1 VGSFGKVWKGVY
13 DGRPVAIKTFY
24 SEDAD
29 VIGEI
34 NLMER
39 VNNKPHVLRLEGVYL
54 SNDTGEEAQVAL
66 VTPFM
71 ENGSLYDVLVNT
83 RAPQYR

>member
-1 VGSFGKVWKGVY
+1 MYPQGIY
-13 DGRPVAIKTFY
+13 DNRPVAIKCFY

-39 VNNKPHVLRLEGVYL
+39 VNGRPHVLKLEGVYL

-66 VTPFM
+66 VMPYM

-83 RAPQYR
+83 QAPQYRWV